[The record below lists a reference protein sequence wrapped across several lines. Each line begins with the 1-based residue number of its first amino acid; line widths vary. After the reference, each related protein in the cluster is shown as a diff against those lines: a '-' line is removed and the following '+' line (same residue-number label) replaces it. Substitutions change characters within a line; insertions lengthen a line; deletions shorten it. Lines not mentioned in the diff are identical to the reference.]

1 MKEKRYSP
9 IVLSGPSGSGKSEL
23 IDYIEKK
30 NPLFLEA
37 TGSTTRKKRENE
49 TGRMNFLTREKFI
62 ELILSDNLIEY
73 CTYNGNYYGVSKE
86 EFLKLRRYH
95 LIFNVGYSSAKI
107 IKKEYGDTFMIYL
120 LPPTN
125 EELLRR
131 MGSRNLERYKLGI
144 EETMNN
150 ALKYEYLLLSL
161 TNDLES
167 TYYDFM
173 DIISQNDKANQ
184 KRLTL
189 SKNIDFINNFYK

>member
-9 IVLSGPSGSGKSEL
+9 IVLSGPSGSGKSNL

-37 TGSTTRKKRENE
+37 TGSTTRAKRENE
-49 TGRMNFLTREKFI
+49 TGRMNFLTKERFN

-73 CTYNGNYYGVSKE
+73 CIYNGNYYGVSKE
-86 EFLKLRRYH
+86 EFLKLRSYH

-107 IKKEYGDTFMIYL
+107 IKKEYDDTFMIYL
-120 LPPTN
+120 LPPTK

-131 MGSRNLERYKLGI
+131 MGSRDLERYKLGI
-144 EETMNN
+144 EETMKN
-150 ALKYEYLLLSL
+150 AFNYEYLLLSL